1 MIVGV
6 VVLRED
12 VPPFLVLQQL
22 WQVPVEL
29 DRDVEFGRLY
39 FPRTVELFFLF
50 PCPHLLMVFPEHS
63 VKLFGVAGRVE
74 SSENLYHL
82 VPVEFLLID

>member
-6 VVLRED
+6 VALGED
-12 VPPFLVLQQL
+12 VPSFLVLKQL
-22 WQVPVEL
+22 PQVPVEF

-39 FPRTVELFFLF
+39 FPRSVELFFFF
-50 PCPHLLMVFPEHS
+50 PCPHLLMVFLEHS
-63 VKLFGVAGRVE
+63 VKLLGVFGRVE